1 MRLVLFAAAAVSLI
15 SGAVLAGQEDEIQS
29 DLVVVTATP
38 RPAEVKMVAQ
48 TAKPAPARDEPKS
61 WQAEKVRTKL

>member
-1 MRLVLFAAAAVSLI
+1 MRFVLSAAVAVSLI
-15 SGAVLAGQEDEIQS
+15 SGAALAGKDDEIQS

-38 RPAEVKMVAQ
+38 RPADVKMVAQ
-48 TAKPAPARDEPKS
+48 TAKPAPARDEPKP

>member
-1 MRLVLFAAAAVSLI
+1 MRFVLFAAVAVSLI

-38 RPAEVKMVAQ
+38 RPADVKMVSQ
-48 TAKPAPARDEPKS
+48 TAKPVPTRDEPKP